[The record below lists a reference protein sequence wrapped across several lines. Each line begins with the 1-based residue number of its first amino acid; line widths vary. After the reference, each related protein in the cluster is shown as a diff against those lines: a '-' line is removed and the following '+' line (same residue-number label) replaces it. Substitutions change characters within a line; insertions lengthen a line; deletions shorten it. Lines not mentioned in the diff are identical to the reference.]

1 MYLKLLF
8 VWENFYSS
16 WTTTV
21 LTETFKFV
29 EILFFLRL
37 RTTVTTMKEYSIVRL
52 KGNKIEFPEEVFKAL
67 ELEKCEYILI
77 ETDPDE
83 KEAVISPLAAKGTE
97 LVEINLILKNIPGSS
112 AKVDLFLGENLINI
126 LYEEGEMMDEDKSTV
141 VRLVDISKS
150 KLTVE
155 DIKKYMKDLDVVEEF
170 EVLKI

>member
-1 MYLKLLF
+1 LGKP
-8 VWENFYSS
+8 
-16 WTTTV
+16 
-21 LTETFKFV
+21 LTETFKFI

-37 RTTVTTMKEYSIVRL
+37 RTMVTTMKEYSIVRL

-67 ELEKCEYILI
+67 ELEKCEYVLI
-77 ETDPDE
+77 ETDPDD
-83 KEAVISPLAAKGTE
+83 KEAVISPLAAKGSD
-97 LVEINLILKNIPGSS
+97 LVEINSIVKNIPGAS

-126 LYEEGEMMDEDKSTV
+126 LYNEGEMIDDNKSTN

-155 DIKKYMKDLDVVEEF
+155 DIKKHLKDSDVVEEF

>member
-1 MYLKLLF
+1 
-8 VWENFYSS
+8 
-16 WTTTV
+16 
-21 LTETFKFV
+21 
-29 EILFFLRL
+29 
-37 RTTVTTMKEYSIVRL
+37 MKKYSIVRL
-52 KGNKIEFPEEVFKAL
+52 KENKIEFPEDVFEAL

-83 KEAVISPLAAKGTE
+83 KEAVISPLAAKGSD
-97 LVEINLILKNIPGSS
+97 LVEINLILKNIPGAS

-126 LYEEGEMMDEDKSTV
+126 LYEEGEMIDDDKSTV

-155 DIKKYMKDLDVVEEF
+155 DIKKHLKDLDVIEKF

>member
-1 MYLKLLF
+1 
-8 VWENFYSS
+8 
-16 WTTTV
+16 
-21 LTETFKFV
+21 
-29 EILFFLRL
+29 
-37 RTTVTTMKEYSIVRL
+37 MKKYSIVRL
-52 KGNKIEFPEEVFKAL
+52 KENKIGFPEDVFEAL

-83 KEAVISPLAAKGTE
+83 KEAVISPLAAKGSD
-97 LVEINLILKNIPGSS
+97 LVEINLILKNIPGAS

-126 LYEEGEMMDEDKSTV
+126 LYEEGEMIDDDKSTV

-155 DIKKYMKDLDVVEEF
+155 DIKKHLKNLDVIEEF

>member
-1 MYLKLLF
+1 MGKP
-8 VWENFYSS
+8 
-16 WTTTV
+16 
-21 LTETFKFV
+21 LTETFKFI

-37 RTTVTTMKEYSIVRL
+37 RTMVTTMKEYSIVRL

-67 ELEKCEYILI
+67 ELEKCEYVLI
-77 ETDPDE
+77 ETDPDD
-83 KEAVISPLAAKGTE
+83 KEAVISPLAAKGSD
-97 LVEINLILKNIPGSS
+97 LVEINSIVKNIPGAS

-126 LYEEGEMMDEDKSTV
+126 LYNEGEMIDDNKSTN

-155 DIKKYMKDLDVVEEF
+155 DIKKHLKDSDVVEEF

>member
-1 MYLKLLF
+1 
-8 VWENFYSS
+8 
-16 WTTTV
+16 
-21 LTETFKFV
+21 
-29 EILFFLRL
+29 
-37 RTTVTTMKEYSIVRL
+37 MKKYSIVRL
-52 KGNKIEFPEEVFKAL
+52 KENKIGFPEDVFEAL

-83 KEAVISPLAAKGTE
+83 KEAVISPLAAKGSD
-97 LVEINLILKNIPGSS
+97 LVEINLILKNIPGAS

-126 LYEEGEMMDEDKSTV
+126 LYEEGEMIDDDKSTN

-155 DIKKYMKDLDVVEEF
+155 DIKKHLKDLDVIEEF